1 MAKRKKI
8 IMNIRIKNIIAAILM
23 IPVLSMGISLVMPA
37 ISQVGAID
45 PPISGPNDDR
55 CSDPVANKLT
65 MEDAARCTAAP
76 GGNTCLFGKDSA
88 GKPCVFNVVI
98 TFALYLI
105 GAISVLM
112 LIIGGI
118 RYTMSGGN
126 DKSVTAAK
134 NTILYA
140 IIGLVIAIL
149 AYAIIQ
155 FVFTTL
161 K

>member
-8 IMNIRIKNIIAAILM
+8 VMKIGIKNIIAAVLM
-23 IPVLSMGISLVMPA
+23 IPILSMGVSLVMPA
-37 ISQVGAID
+37 ISQVGAVSDIT
-45 PPISGPNDDR
+45 GPADKR
-55 CSDPVANKLT
+55 CLDPVANKLT
-65 MEDAARCTAAP
+65 IEDAAKCTASA
-76 GGNTCLFGKDSA
+76 GGNTCLFGQDDK

-98 TFALYLI
+98 NFALYFI
-105 GAISVLM
+105 GALSVLM

-140 IIGLVIAIL
+140 IIGLVIAVL

-155 FVFTTL
+155 FVFTTF